1 MGLAARGAL
10 SHQKGKGMH
19 CSTASPSYLGMRMG
33 SPSPGGF
40 EPSSQGGFKRSLFE
54 VALMEMGLGE
64 R

>member
-1 MGLAARGAL
+1 M
-10 SHQKGKGMH
+10 SHQEGKGMH